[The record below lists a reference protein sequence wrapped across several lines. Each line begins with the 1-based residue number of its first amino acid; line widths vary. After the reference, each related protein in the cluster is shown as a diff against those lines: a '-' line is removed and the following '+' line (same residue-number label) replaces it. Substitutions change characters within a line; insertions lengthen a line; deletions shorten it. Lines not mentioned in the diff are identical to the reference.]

1 MDLAS
6 SIAGLLG
13 LAGLAVQSASTLY
26 TFCHKMPRVAGDV
39 EAIIG
44 EVRRVSQTLETM
56 KHVVIHRAVQ
66 NLSPRTSVVVAKLR
80 EEIKLCTADL
90 EAWNSSMTALQMR
103 DGKWIE
109 NMTKKLKLV
118 ADSGRFLEIKVNLSS
133 HRNQLV
139 LLMELLN
146 VYEVSSSFIRI
157 SLTIAGIWGP
167 RQVWASKA
175 LIQRLTIL

>member
-6 SIAGLLG
+6 SIAGLIG

-26 TFCHKMPRVAGDV
+26 TFCHKMPQVAGDV
-39 EAIIG
+39 EAIIV
-44 EVRRVSQTLETM
+44 EVRRVSQTLEMM

-66 NLSPRTSVVVAKLR
+66 NLSPRTSVIVAKLR
-80 EEIKLCTADL
+80 EEIKQCTADL
-90 EAWNSSMTALQMR
+90 EAWNSSMTALKMR

-118 ADSGRFLEIKVNLSS
+118 ADTGRFLETKVNISS

-146 VYEVSSSFIRI
+146 VYEVSPSFIRI
-157 SLTIAGIWGP
+157 SLTIAGILGC

-175 LIQRLTIL
+175 LIPRLTIL